1 MYVDT
6 ESGEES
12 TESLIDESEE
22 YVRKSIDSTLH
33 SIDWPYMGYRYVGRT
48 YSVPNLFLGEV
59 QEHFTMKLCLR

>member
-22 YVRKSIDSTLH
+22 CVRKSIDATLN
-33 SIDWPYMGYRYVGRT
+33 SIDWPYVGYRYVGRT
-48 YSVPNLFLGEV
+48 YSVPNLFLGI
-59 QEHFTMKLCLR
+59 FTSGKNFNVY